1 MTRKRLI
8 LEEGASRTHE
18 TCSKGAGAA
27 IPARATLLH
36 PQRIIMV
43 SLCRYLQYR
52 KASAGQSNERLEAT
66 LPPRKMAIAGNWSK
80 ESTVARGT
88 VVGWAS
94 RRDTGSARIGVS
106 YYSKRTSG
114 GWPGSSGIPPE
125 AGDAMPEAPGR
136 TLED

>member
-52 KASAGQSNERLEAT
+52 KASAGQLNERLEAT
-66 LPPRKMAIAGNWSK
+66 LTPREYGCSND
-80 ESTVARGT
+80 GT
-88 VVGWAS
+88 KLPW
-94 RRDTGSARIGVS
+94 
-106 YYSKRTSG
+106 
-114 GWPGSSGIPPE
+114 WPGGPWWDGRPSGTRVLRGFGGGLLLE
-125 AGDAMPEAPGR
+125 AYSWGFAGVTRNP
-136 TLED
+136 T

>member
-43 SLCRYLQYR
+43 SLRRYLQYR
-52 KASAGQSNERLEAT
+52 KASAGQLNERLEAT

-80 ESTVARGT
+80 ESMVARGT
-88 VVGWAS
+88 VVGWAPQ
-94 RRDTGSARIGVS
+94 RDTGSARIRWWITAGSVLLGFAGV
-106 YYSKRTSG
+106 KRN
-114 GWPGSSGIPPE
+114 PAQGSSHRVAPYHT
-125 AGDAMPEAPGR
+125 GDQ
-136 TLED
+136 L